1 MKRSRGDQSGGE
13 ENKRKKQQRTT
24 MLLSVVNILKTEFS
38 RVVAHHVISYHI
50 ISNLIT

>member
-24 MLLSVVNILKTEFS
+24 MLLSIVNILKTEFS
-38 RVVAHHVISYHI
+38 REQARRYQIRLDMI
-50 ISNLIT
+50 

>member
-24 MLLSVVNILKTEFS
+24 MLLSIVNILKTEFS
-38 RVVAHHVISYHI
+38 RE
-50 ISNLIT
+50 

>member
-38 RVVAHHVISYHI
+38 RE
-50 ISNLIT
+50 

>member
-13 ENKRKKQQRTT
+13 ENKRKQQQRTT

-38 RVVAHHVISYHI
+38 RE
-50 ISNLIT
+50 